1 MKKMILTLVALL
13 SMTAMTAQT
22 TQENGPKKMSHEE
35 MTTQMTTQL
44 KLDDAQKAKV
54 AALNKEYQDY
64 LMPQPPQKP
73 SGDKQAKGK
82 PSSDKQAKSTSDG
95 QQTKSKPSKKGN
107 SQQTRPQKPGNMQG
121 GNSQN
126 QAKRQEYEKKL
137 KEILSDDQ
145 YKSYQQMGPQQMGP
159 QQKGKKARGS
169 KKSAKT
175 TAE

>member
-13 SMTAMTAQT
+13 SMTAMTAQN
-22 TQENGPKKMSHEE
+22 TQERGPKKMSHEE

-73 SGDKQAKGK
+73 SGDRQGM
-82 PSSDKQAKSTSDG
+82 PNG

-107 SQQTRPQKPGNMQG
+107 NQQAGQQMPNDMKG

-145 YKSYQQMGPQQMGP
+145 YKSYQQMGPQQKGP

>member
-13 SMTAMTAQT
+13 SMTAMNAQT
-22 TQENGPKKMSHEE
+22 TQEKGPKKMSHEE

-44 KLDDAQKAKV
+44 KLDDAQKTKV

-73 SGDKQAKGK
+73 SGDKQAKG
-82 PSSDKQAKSTSDG
+82 TTNG
-95 QQTKSKPSKKGN
+95 QQPKGKPAKKGD
-107 SQQTRPQKPGNMQG
+107 SQQAGQQKPGNMQG

-126 QAKRQEYEKKL
+126 QAKRQEYEQKL
-137 KEILSDDQ
+137 KEILTDDQ
-145 YKSYQQMGPQQMGP
+145 YKSYQQMGPKQMG
-159 QQKGKKARGS
+159 
-169 KKSAKT
+169 KKSKGTKKSVKA